1 MLGSIIGALGG
12 NIVDSLLGKIT
23 GVFESYFKKEISME
37 ELRTKVLQSLLST
50 FSEIEKAHA
59 DSIAKT
65 FDSFMR
71 AAAQSKIMQV
81 VWASVAISQLLVL
94 LWHQVGIPAFVYF
107 AAVKYPSSGATVD
120 WAYAL
125 LMFCLGGGA
134 VALRMGS
141 ASSSGIVD
149 QLKGLIAKR

>member
-50 FSEIEKAHA
+50 FAEVEKAHA

-94 LWHQVGIPAFVYF
+94 LWHQVGIPALVYS
-107 AAVKYPSSGATVD
+107 SSGATVD

-134 VALRMGS
+134 VALRMGP